1 MCGISFAFIQGEL
14 TKRDLQLK
22 GALNGSA
29 DKSFA
34 AAAGLA
40 SSGEKAVVQLACL
53 DPTVDSDALLPASKP
68 VPGTLLCVRCE
79 KSLNQVRNTCKTIC
93 LYFDAGYTTDTR
105 KGDEKLP
112 PQMLVYSTKY
122 CAIPSF
128 LFSYV

>member
-1 MCGISFAFIQGEL
+1 MCGTACALTQGEL
-14 TKRDLQLK
+14 AKRDLQLK

-29 DKSFA
+29 DRAFA

-79 KSLNQVRNTCKTIC
+79 KSLNQVQN
-93 LYFDAGYTTDTR
+93 TR
-105 KGDEKLP
+105 KTTR
-112 PQMLVYSTKY
+112 VYVEWLHNRHTQGR
-122 CAIPSF
+122 
-128 LFSYV
+128 